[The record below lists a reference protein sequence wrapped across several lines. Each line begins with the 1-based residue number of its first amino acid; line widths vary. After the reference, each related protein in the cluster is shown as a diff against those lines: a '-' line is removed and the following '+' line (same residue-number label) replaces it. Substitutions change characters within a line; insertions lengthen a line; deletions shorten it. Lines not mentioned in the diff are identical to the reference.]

1 MDVLVPIDGS
11 ECSFRALEFAT
22 TFAREFD
29 ATLHV
34 IHFSDESTDATD
46 EILSRARS
54 LLDSEGIE
62 ANIEAKVE
70 LATDLQLEFRPADRV
85 GENVLKLV
93 KTSGYDH
100 VIMGHHGSG
109 AIERAILG
117 SAAETIVRAESV
129 PVTIVP

>member
-11 ECSFRALEFAT
+11 ECSFRALQFAAN
-22 TFAREFD
+22 FARNFG

-34 IHFSDESTDATD
+34 VHFSDEATDATD

-54 LLDSEGIE
+54 VLDAEDVDAELRLSED
-62 ANIEAKVE
+62 V
-70 LATDLQLEFRPADRV
+70 QLEFRPGDRV
-85 GENVLKLV
+85 GENVLELV
-93 KTSGYDH
+93 EENDYDH

-117 SAAETIVRAESV
+117 SAAETIVRAEAV